1 MKRTPKTIIR
11 KLIIVGSLALTA
23 VVLSLLKLIPYVSEY
38 VFSRGISRAYAYV
51 VSAITKHLPFSLY
64 EVLLTALILTAV
76 VLILKWVF
84 LISKRRDFYF
94 FKSVLNT
101 LIVVLTLF
109 CVYTATAGLAYYR
122 EPLPIPQ
129 YSGEVLDGAEF
140 EQMMLYYLEDFRY
153 VSDMVKRDENGLVKQ
168 PFDFNGLNQK
178 LKEEYNRLGTFD
190 GYLSSFTPPV
200 KNIFFST
207 FMSYQRISGI
217 AVAYTGE
224 ANINRHIP
232 ANNKVL
238 TMAHELAH
246 IKGVMNENEA
256 NMLSY
261 YLTITSSDIYI
272 RYAGYMRTMPRLM
285 SAAYYT
291 VDKETYN
298 RLYDLYPQEAME
310 ELNAEYSFW
319 AKYDSVIDKVSSF
332 FNDIYLKFSGDPRG
346 VESYRD
352 IGQVDKQVDPESG
365 EIEYAIIE
373 YSPLQK
379 LYIQLYCDAL

>member
-1 MKRTPKTIIR
+1 
-11 KLIIVGSLALTA
+11 
-23 VVLSLLKLIPYVSEY
+23 
-38 VFSRGISRAYAYV
+38 
-51 VSAITKHLPFSLY
+51 
-64 EVLLTALILTAV
+64 
-76 VLILKWVF
+76 
-84 LISKRRDFYF
+84 
-94 FKSVLNT
+94 
-101 LIVVLTLF
+101 
-109 CVYTATAGLAYYR
+109 
-122 EPLPIPQ
+122 
-129 YSGEVLDGAEF
+129 
-140 EQMMLYYLEDFRY
+140 
-153 VSDMVKRDENGLVKQ
+153 
-168 PFDFNGLNQK
+168 
-178 LKEEYNRLGTFD
+178 
-190 GYLSSFTPPV
+190 
-200 KNIFFST
+200 
-207 FMSYQRISGI
+207 
-217 AVAYTGE
+217 
-224 ANINRHIP
+224 
-232 ANNKVL
+232 
-238 TMAHELAH
+238 MAHELAH